1 MHDLSKI
8 DPTVATL
15 IEAEETRIEETL
27 NMIAAENHAPRSIMQ
42 TLGSIFN
49 TKTIEGYPGNR
60 FHAGCVNADK
70 MENLAIKR
78 GQRLF
83 GAEYVN
89 VQPHSGTSA
98 NLAVYFA
105 VLNPGDRILSMS
117 LPHGG
122 HLSHGHPASIS
133 AKCFEFSHYGVDQT
147 TERIDYD
154 QIRKLAHQFQPRL
167 IIAGAS
173 SYPRIIDYEKMAI
186 IAEEISA
193 FLMADMAHLA
203 GLVAAKVIPSPVP
216 ACDFTTFTCYKT
228 LMGGRGGVILAKQ
241 KYGTKIDRAIF
252 PGSQGTSAVNLI
264 AAKAHI
270 FKLATQPKYTQ
281 IQQNT
286 LENAVCLASALQN
299 RGYRIVTGGTETH
312 QILIDVT
319 SKGQDGNTAEK
330 ALESLGIIVNRNV
343 IPQDAARPGA
353 VSGVRLGTA
362 ALSTRGMG
370 KPQMIQIAGLI
381 DAGLK
386 DPDNSETKSQISL
399 KVSQLCKAFPVYRQ
413 TSNS

>member
-1 MHDLSKI
+1 
-8 DPTVATL
+8 
-15 IEAEETRIEETL
+15 
-27 NMIAAENHAPRSIMQ
+27 
-42 TLGSIFN
+42 
-49 TKTIEGYPGNR
+49 
-60 FHAGCVNADK
+60 
-70 MENLAIKR
+70 
-78 GQRLF
+78 
-83 GAEYVN
+83 
-89 VQPHSGTSA
+89 
-98 NLAVYFA
+98 
-105 VLNPGDRILSMS
+105 
-117 LPHGG
+117 
-122 HLSHGHPASIS
+122 
-133 AKCFEFSHYGVDQT
+133 
-147 TERIDYD
+147 
-154 QIRKLAHQFQPRL
+154 
-167 IIAGAS
+167 
-173 SYPRIIDYEKMAI
+173 
-186 IAEEISA
+186 
-193 FLMADMAHLA
+193 
-203 GLVAAKVIPSPVP
+203 VAAKVIPSPVP